1 MKTQEIEKT
10 IAVELFTNMVNS
22 LESKLDYTKA
32 KKNAKYNN
40 TEFNQSLSNDFRQI
54 TEVLQKVVDGFY
66 LGYYE
71 VDSFRPIFL
80 NNLSESLNHNLKL
93 VNNAKKLIKFI
104 N

>member
-1 MKTQEIEKT
+1 MTTQEIEKT

-22 LESKLDYTKA
+22 LEYRLDYTKA
-32 KKNAKYNN
+32 KQNAKYQN
-40 TEFNQSLSNDFRQI
+40 TEFNLSLSNDFKQV
-54 TEVLQKVVDGFY
+54 TEVLQNVVDEFY

-71 VDSFRPIFL
+71 VDNFKPIFL